1 MEILKIFYIIII
13 LILLIILIFKF
24 YETNSHSK
32 NIYNDDN
39 INIVINMKNFTR
51 ENHVFYNKLF
61 EQLNSTRNH
70 YFIKML
76 EQQLNVNLND
86 IVENSTVKIV
96 QSNFPDSIFLPLVL
110 SLYGDTV
117 PEFVLFIEGEDLI
130 ESNINELIKWID
142 NSYTLLK
149 NNKYDY
155 IFGNYQIID
164 GKKIGCSILFSNA
177 SIIQHLLYNTDS
189 DTTHMNPFIQLS
201 IATQTKF
208 TFIPLNNTKSSILEN
223 INGKLSIDM
232 HCPTINA
239 QYYPSLCVIIPT
251 LKRDYFYESM
261 PAFAKQT
268 YRPKFYLIYQNDNRR
283 QFNFSYIQSQV
294 NEPVYHIWMSNWNSF
309 FFLHQRFSALLPCD
323 LILRYDDDQWP
334 KDDDLQQKLIYKIS
348 NKNIMI
354 GFRGLTLKSSYCG
367 YEVNKKKVDGDVKD
381 NIGVPLLVRQGYY
394 KLDARNKIFSIYGLE
409 DFSLS
414 LNTYKL
420 CNVSSIQIKMDLIE
434 RQHDGKNQIRD
445 KQINNAIKKEAKNET
460 NFDLFK
466 SYLCFLIHSGY
477 IPKRWDNF
485 TLPKEDYI
493 NILLNHKRLN

>member
-1 MEILKIFYIIII
+1 MEILKLFYIIII

-39 INIVINMKNFTR
+39 INIVINMKNLTR

-76 EQQLNVNLND
+76 EQQLNVHLND
-86 IVENSTVKIV
+86 MVENSTVKIV

-309 FFLHQRFSALLPCD
+309 FFLHQRFSALLPCN
-323 LILRYDDDQWP
+323 LVLRYDDDQWP
-334 KDDDLQQKLIYKIS
+334 NDDTIQQNLINNIS
-348 NKNIMI
+348 NKNIII
-354 GFRGLTLKSSYCG
+354 GSRGLTFSCSYCG
-367 YEVNKKKVDGDVKD
+367 YKINKKKVAFDVRD
-381 NIGVPLLVRQGYY
+381 HIGSVSLIRQGYY
-394 KLDARNKIFSIYGLE
+394 KLEARNRIFSLYGSE
-409 DFSLS
+409 DLALS
-414 LNTYKL
+414 LNTYQL
-420 CNVSSIQIKMDLIE
+420 CNVSAVQIYMNLTEK
-434 RQHDGKNQIRD
+434 QYDGKNQLND
-445 KQINNAIKKEAKNET
+445 GQIKYYLKKESKREPHFNI
-460 NFDLFK
+460 FK
-466 SYLCFLIHSGY
+466 SYFCCF
-477 IPKRWDNF
+477 
-485 TLPKEDYI
+485 
-493 NILLNHKRLN
+493 